1 MSLIKSSNPV
11 LGDRF
16 LKNARSYASS
26 EVMTFKGTV
35 NKTILLLLLVIL
47 GATYTWKLAFTAA
60 DVSSLYPWMIGGA
73 IGGFIS
79 CLVIVF
85 NPATARF
92 MAPVYSVLEG
102 LFLGGVSAL
111 YAAQTQGIV
120 LQAVLVTLAVF
131 FFMLFAYRTGIIKVT
146 DKFRSGI
153 IAATGGIMVAY
164 LVTWIF
170 SLFGVNFSFMYGNGL
185 MSIGISLVIVV
196 IAALNLV
203 LDFDFIN
210 RGVQQGAPANME
222 WYGAFGIMVTL
233 VWLYIEILRLLS
245 KLSKR

>member
-1 MSLIKSSNPV
+1 MSFMKSSNPV
-11 LGDRF
+11 FGDRF
-16 LKNARSYASS
+16 LRNASVSTS
-26 EVMTFKGTV
+26 EEVMTFKGTV

-47 GATYTWKLAFTAA
+47 GATYTWKLAYNVA
-60 DVSSLYPWMIGGA
+60 DLSSLYPWMIAGGV
-73 IGGFIS
+73 GGFIA
-79 CLVIVF
+79 CLIIVF
-85 NPATARF
+85 KPTTVRV
-92 MAPVYSVLEG
+92 MAPIYSVLEG
-102 LFLGGVSAL
+102 LFLGGISAL

-120 LQAVLVTLAVF
+120 QQAVLVTLAVF
-131 FFMLFAYRTGIIKVT
+131 FFMLFAYRSGIIVVT

-153 IAATGGIMVAY
+153 IAATGGIAVAY
-164 LVTWIF
+164 LATWIF
-170 SLFGVNFSFMYGNGL
+170 SMFGVNLGFMHGNGL

-203 LDFDFIN
+203 LDFDFID
-210 RGVQQGAPANME
+210 RGVKQGAPAYME